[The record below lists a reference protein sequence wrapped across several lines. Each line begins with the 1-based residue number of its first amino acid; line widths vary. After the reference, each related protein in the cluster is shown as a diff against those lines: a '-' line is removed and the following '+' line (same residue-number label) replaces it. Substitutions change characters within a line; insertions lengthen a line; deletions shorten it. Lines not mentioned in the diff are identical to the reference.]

1 MVYSDNI
8 LALRCDFK
16 SVAYAPPFCL
26 SAAVPALSAAA
37 TCCFCI
43 YTLTWSLQLLV
54 FCKSGTSMECA
65 RKTCSTAYSFLIPL
79 LRVNAR
85 AEILKRNH
93 SINAHAGVHSKQRNH
108 SIKAHAPASTA
119 AQLTA
124 NPVQYVGR
132 PNWSKKSLSWRRR
145 GQWHQYDANAVEVVV
160 PKWDRLQLSHV
171 SFACSQV

>member
-93 SINAHAGVHSKQRNH
+93 SI
-108 SIKAHAPASTA
+108 KAHAPASTA